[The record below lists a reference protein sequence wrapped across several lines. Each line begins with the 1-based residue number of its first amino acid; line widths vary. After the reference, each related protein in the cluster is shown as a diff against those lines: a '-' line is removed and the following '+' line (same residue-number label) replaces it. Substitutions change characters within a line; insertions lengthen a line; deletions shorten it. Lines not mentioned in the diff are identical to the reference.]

1 MGEGE
6 KEQGHTSKL
15 GGGGRTKPQTC
26 GDPWGRRAGG
36 SFRDELGPRSLP
48 SAPPAQPRGSRNQRR
63 TSFLAVLLVSV
74 LVLLAS
80 RAPRQLCQGASFP
93 VTPRGRPL
101 VPLAARGSETE
112 LRFALS
118 VCILVS
124 WGLGMCLQA
133 SSYLSVT
140 GTVTGA

>member
-1 MGEGE
+1 M
-6 KEQGHTSKL
+6 KERRSKDTQVSWGA
-15 GGGGRTKPQTC
+15 GGGQSHRLAAIP
-26 GDPWGRRAGG
+26 GG
-36 SFRDELGPRSLP
+36 VVLGAVSEMSWDHGPFPLPRQHSPEAHGTSGGQVSL
-48 SAPPAQPRGSRNQRR
+48 R
-63 TSFLAVLLVSV
+63 FLLVSV

-80 RAPRQLCQGASFP
+80 RATRQLCQGASFP

>member
-63 TSFLAVLLVSV
+63 ISFLAVFACERVSFAGQPSHPTALPGGLL
-74 LVLLAS
+74 S
-80 RAPRQLCQGASFP
+80 RHPQRSSP
-93 VTPRGRPL
+93 SPL
-101 VPLAARGSETE
+101 GGPG
-112 LRFALS
+112 
-118 VCILVS
+118 I
-124 WGLGMCLQA
+124 
-133 SSYLSVT
+133 
-140 GTVTGA
+140 